1 MTITMDQAREGE
13 KEIGEMLD
21 SKQLSANAE
30 KSKFLVRGPRG
41 LRTDYLKDAESDP
54 IIMGAY
60 KLQYFC

>member
-30 KSKFLVRGPRG
+30 KSKFLVRGLQG
-41 LRTDYLKDAESDP
+41 LRTDYLKNADTDP
-54 IIMGAY
+54 IMMEPIN
-60 KLQYFC
+60 